1 MSFVGRTKSHTPKK
15 QCHQFH
21 LVVYKKLHD
30 YTDLPKAIAK
40 QFNQFH
46 LVVYEKLL
54 VPCAVF
60 VFLHCIS
67 LIRLLYRC
75 QLYITPIVQ
84 KQCRQ
89 FNLVVYKSYLIHTCS
104 IFVINYI
111 YGTLLTHPR

>member
-40 QFNQFH
+40 QFNRFH
-46 LVVYEKLL
+46 
-54 VPCAVF
+54 
-60 VFLHCIS
+60 
-67 LIRLLYRC
+67 
-75 QLYITPIVQ
+75 
-84 KQCRQ
+84 
-89 FNLVVYKSYLIHTCS
+89 LVVYKSYLIHTCC